1 MKKWICIAAVLLS
14 GRSLLLG
21 FDVSASFKLGLA
33 YPFYTGGDYQG
44 WLAFLEDDFL
54 ATEGYFVDFDT
65 RFSGKG
71 LGFVA
76 GLSLTLGLADFFALQ
91 PEVHFSRFGG
101 CYGFDDPVN
110 YGEVVY
116 VDRLRSVETMLLA
129 AIRLGRG
136 KSRVTLSAGP
146 GVAFRL
152 GEVDLKVYQE
162 GHLISEAIY
171 VDTQFARLFL
181 NLVAGAGI
189 TYYLRN
195 GMLLS
200 LEARYARN
208 LTELMNETATGLT
221 DWNQNAVQ
229 VMVGIG
235 RVLAGSALPRRS
247 NLR

>member
-1 MKKWICIAAVLLS
+1 MIS
-14 GRSLLLG
+14 
-21 FDVSASFKLGLA
+21 
-33 YPFYTGGDYQG
+33 
-44 WLAFLEDDFL
+44 
-54 ATEGYFVDFDT
+54 
-65 RFSGKG
+65 
-71 LGFVA
+71 
-76 GLSLTLGLADFFALQ
+76 
-91 PEVHFSRFGG
+91 
-101 CYGFDDPVN
+101 VN

-129 AIRLGRG
+129 ALRLGRG
-136 KSRVTLSAGP
+136 NRRVTLSAGP

-162 GHLISEAIY
+162 GDLISEAVY

-200 LEARYARN
+200 LEARYARS

-221 DWNQNAVQ
+221 DWNQNGVQ
-229 VMVGIG
+229 LMVGIG
-235 RVLAGSALPRRS
+235 RVLAGRATVRRS
-247 NLR
+247 STR